1 MESNAMALYAPTT
14 KFIKRGKGPGYQS
27 NCGSFNTR
35 PNDTRNSHGPLNSHS
50 SISSKHHL
58 ILHDIFTNVKAIWL
72 STVITE
78 RTMHM
83 KDEFRLRNLLL
94 WLPQQLVDEKNNFFP
109 NSGASNHITS
119 HLSNLLIHSEYCGC
133 EQVVFGNSSS
143 LMILNIGS
151 TSLKHNSSDFHLQ
164 NILHCPNVL
173 ANLLICINFHKIL
186 IVILYS
192 HLMVFCQVPQ
202 DGKYVFPRQ
211 E

>member
-1 MESNAMALYAPTT
+1 
-14 KFIKRGKGPGYQS
+14 
-27 NCGSFNTR
+27 
-35 PNDTRNSHGPLNSHS
+35 
-50 SISSKHHL
+50 
-58 ILHDIFTNVKAIWL
+58 
-72 STVITE
+72 
-78 RTMHM
+78 MHM

-109 NSGASNHITS
+109 NSGASNDITF
-119 HLSNLLIHSEYCGC
+119 HLSNLLIHSEYRGC

-151 TSLKHNSSDFHLQ
+151 TSLKHNSSNFHLQ

-192 HLMVFCQVPQ
+192 HLMIFCQVSQ

-211 E
+211 EWKWSLYIPSNFAPINRVSLENGLLVMFGTYGKGICLFQ